1 MNNQI
6 KKINIYGIGRS
17 GTKAIQLWFA
27 YLLAQKYET
36 VWLNYEPFLFRT
48 RTLGAT
54 SYRGQ
59 LMHKN
64 VPLFIPNGIQVEP
77 EFQRFCKDLAS
88 HQVVVTKFIRANGR
102 INAIDKLM
110 QPDLSLL
117 VVRDLYQVLESI
129 LLRDFCLVQNDYDW
143 HRLCQQ
149 ARELYP
155 FLEDLG
161 VLQKSTNKLIKTAV
175 FWFVMNKYALD
186 NLKNTIVVDYKN
198 FQSLESLSAHLG
210 LDGQDISNSM
220 FRGENIHGFYP
231 LKDLSQSS
239 ARDFSLGSVVSN
251 MVMKLDKLNQ
261 RNAPKSIRSLLNSII
276 ISNPLIANETLGSP
290 CSINTNQ
297 LERKQ
302 DSIIPSALKVKPIVP
317 QDDFLEELSHRVQ
330 SSLDAALEKQNL
342 EIKV

>member
-1 MNNQI
+1 MNNPI

-48 RTLGAT
+48 RTLEPT
-54 SYRGQ
+54 NRGQ
-59 LMHKN
+59 LMHKTI
-64 VPLFIPNGIQVEP
+64 PLFIPEGIQVER
-77 EFQRFCKDLAS
+77 EFQRFCRDLAS
-88 HQVVVTKFIRANGR
+88 HKVVVTKFIRANGR

-129 LLRDFCLVQNDYDW
+129 LLQDFCLVQNDYDW

-155 FLEDLG
+155 FLEDMG
-161 VLQKSTNKLIKTAV
+161 FLQKSTNKLIKTAV
-175 FWFVMNKYALD
+175 YWFVTNKYALD
-186 NLKNTIVVDYKN
+186 NLENTMVVDFKN
-198 FQSLESLSAHLG
+198 YQSLGLLSAHLG
-210 LDGQDISNSM
+210 LDSRDISDSM
-220 FRGENIHGFYP
+220 FRGDNIHNFYP

-239 ARDFSLGSVVSN
+239 TRNSSVETLLN
-251 MVMKLDKLNQ
+251 KIVMKLDKLNRKNTPQ
-261 RNAPKSIRSLLNSII
+261 SIRPFLNSII
-276 ISNPLIANETLGSP
+276 MSNPLIANETIGSL
-290 CSINTNQ
+290 CSISTNQ
-297 LERKQ
+297 SQ
-302 DSIIPSALKVKPIVP
+302 DKNSIISSALKVKPIVP
-317 QDDFLEELSHRVQ
+317 KLDFLDELSYQVQ
-330 SSLDAALEKQNL
+330 SALDATLERQNL